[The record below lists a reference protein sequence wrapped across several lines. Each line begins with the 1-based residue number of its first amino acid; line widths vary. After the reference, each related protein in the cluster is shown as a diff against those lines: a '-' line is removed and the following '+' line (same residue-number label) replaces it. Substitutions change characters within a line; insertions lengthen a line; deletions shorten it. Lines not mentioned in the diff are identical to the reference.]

1 MTDYLPQTVRFG
13 REVCGSLA
21 LAECREWWM
30 TNGISGYAAG
40 TVCGTLTRR
49 YHGLLFAPLHTYG
62 RVLVF
67 AKADAT
73 LIVGGHAWPLYT
85 NRWAGGVV
93 QPEGHV
99 HIESFHLDGR
109 MPVWRYAIGTIRLE
123 ARVWMEHGANTTY
136 VAYRLDP
143 DYRGSRDDLQLEVH
157 LLANARDHHHNT
169 QTGDFRVAVE
179 SEGNRLKIAHR
190 GWFTLYVKACE
201 GTISPDETWVEKF
214 FLSLERARGLPEQ
227 DNHLSVGY
235 ATLPLQ
241 PGRWVGIAASLDAN
255 APDDLRAALQRFQC
269 REREVLTSARQH
281 NPELQGAPA
290 WLDQLLLAADA
301 FAVSDPNAER
311 PDGRSIIAGY
321 PWFDEWGRDTLVA
334 LPGLTL
340 ACGRSDRA
348 KRILE
353 HLAKFVDR
361 GMIPNVFP
369 SRGQQPAYNSVDA
382 ALWYLE
388 AWRAYL
394 EFTHDWSAL
403 KGVFPKLSDIIH
415 WYCEGTR
422 YGIGVDPVDGL
433 LRAGESG
440 TQITWM
446 DAKIGDWVITPRI
459 GKPVEVSALWFNA
472 LNAMAGFANVL
483 GLAEETRYRMLASKA
498 GDGFQRFIRGDG
510 RGLLDVLDG
519 PSGNDPSIR
528 PNQILAVSLCYSA
541 LAPATQQEVLQICGE
556 TLLCSYGL
564 RSLDPA
570 HPDFRAHYG
579 GGVRERD
586 SAYHQGPV
594 WAWLLGHYALAEYR
608 VHGDG
613 RVAQSRLEPIADH
626 LRDAGLGTVSEIF
639 DGAPPHHPRGCP
651 AQAWSVACTLE
662 AWWRLQRLQCRS

>member
-1 MTDYLPQTVRFG
+1 
-13 REVCGSLA
+13 
-21 LAECREWWM
+21 M

-49 YHGLLFAPLHTYG
+49 YHGLLFAPLCAASG

-85 NRWAGGVV
+85 NRWVNGVV

-109 MPVWRYAIGTIRLE
+109 MPVWHYAIGAIRLE
-123 ARVWMEHGANTTY
+123 VRVWMEHGVNTTY

-143 DYRGSRDDLQLEVH
+143 NYHGSSAELELEVN
-157 LLANARDHHHNT
+157 LLANARNHHHNT
-169 QTGDFRVAVE
+169 QTGDFRAAIE
-179 SEGNRLKIAHR
+179 SQGDRLKVVHR
-190 GWFTLYVKACE
+190 DWFTLHVQACE
-201 GTISPDETWVEKF
+201 GTISPDETWVERF
-214 FLSLERARGLPEQ
+214 YLSVERARGLPEQ

-235 ATLPLQ
+235 ATLRLQ
-241 PGRWVGIAASLDAN
+241 PGKWVGIVASLDAN
-255 APDDLRAALQRFQC
+255 VSDDLHAALQRFQG
-269 REREVLTSARQH
+269 RDQEVLAKARQH
-281 NPELQGAPA
+281 NPELRDAPV
-290 WLDQLLLAADA
+290 WLDQLVLAADT
-301 FAVSDPNAER
+301 FVVSNPPTAH
-311 PDGRSIIAGY
+311 PDGESVIAGY

-340 ACGRSDRA
+340 ACGRADRS

-353 HLAKFVDR
+353 HFADFIDR

-369 SRGQQPAYNSVDA
+369 GSGQQSAYNTVDA

-388 AWRAYL
+388 AWRAYV
-394 EFTHDWSAL
+394 EFTEDRSSL
-403 KGVFPKLSDIIH
+403 RKVFAKLSDIIRWH
-415 WYCEGTR
+415 CEGTR
-422 YGIGVDPVDGL
+422 YGIGVDLVDGL

-446 DAKIGDWVITPRI
+446 DSKIGDWVITPRV
-459 GKPVEVSALWFNA
+459 GKPVEVNALWFNA
-472 LNAMAGFANVL
+472 LNAMATFAKLL
-483 GLAEETRYRMLASKA
+483 GLPEQTHYRMLMEKA
-498 GDGFQRFIRGDG
+498 REGFQRFIKGDG
-510 RGLLDVLDG
+510 KGLLDVLDG
-519 PSGNDPSIR
+519 PSGNDPTIR
-528 PNQILAVSLCYSA
+528 PNQILAVSLCYSP
-541 LAPATQQEVLQICGE
+541 LEPTTQREVLKICGE

-570 HPDFRAHYG
+570 HPEFRPHYG
-579 GGVRERD
+579 GGIRERD
-586 SAYHQGPV
+586 SGYHQGPV
-594 WAWLLGHYALAEYR
+594 WAWLLGHFALAEYR
-608 VHGDG
+608 VHGDA
-613 RVAQSRLEPIADH
+613 RAAQSWLAPIGDH

-662 AWWRLQRLQCRS
+662 AWWRLERLQGEKVA